1 MYSILVKK
9 YSIDKNRHWCSGI
22 VGFVFVVMRLECKEI
37 KLNPPQSHYL
47 LIHFRIIASC
57 HACPLATEAYIF
69 LYSNVWYYSIV
80 HSKNM

>member
-37 KLNPPQSHYL
+37 KLNPPHSV
-47 LIHFRIIASC
+47 
-57 HACPLATEAYIF
+57 PLFFDT
-69 LYSNVWYYSIV
+69 L
-80 HSKNM
+80 